1 LGAIV
6 AFFCQMDSAAFTD
19 GVNIDVVNMAEIAS
33 PMIIKTVIV
42 DVMVLCIIFLP
53 SQVFEVFLKSKNY
66 LVIFGDY

>member
-1 LGAIV
+1 
-6 AFFCQMDSAAFTD
+6 
-19 GVNIDVVNMAEIAS
+19 VNIDVVNMAEIAS